1 MRKVVRQHG
10 QDPEAA
16 LRIARLEAV
25 FILKA
30 ASIVGTILELSL
42 GPTNSEGVKVRFRG
56 IRPER
61 NQHEQPE
68 TIVVEGIC
76 KLEVH

>member
-1 MRKVVRQHG
+1 MVRNVVQQHG
-10 QDPEAA
+10 QDPEVA

-30 ASIVGTILELSL
+30 ASIVGSILELTL
-42 GPTNSEGVKVRFRG
+42 GPISNEGVQVRFRG

-61 NQHEQPE
+61 NQYEQPE
-68 TIVVEGIC
+68 TIVVQGIC
-76 KLEVH
+76 KLH